1 MSEAA
6 AGQRRLAWTLVAVA
20 ILVGGGAVA
29 LRFVRSEAGG
39 DGTKK
44 PAEDCFKVE
53 KGCPIDTGA
62 FPAPV
67 VEVPPAAPASPS
79 ASTAQAPASPTSADT
94 ESARHKLEQVLGSPG
109 FQQVLA
115 RQVHTQ
121 LEEIDAAL
129 HLDPAQK
136 TKLSELLTRQ
146 AAAGV
151 AMGAAV
157 LGAGDAAAGKDD
169 VFAIQ
174 REIDA
179 LFTPA
184 QREDYAAWKRAK
196 TELARERQRDADE
209 RKLVDSLGLDPA
221 QREEVAKLVDESKF
235 QPSPTLSESDRETL
249 AKSPAGSRERQ
260 EALDRLLRAEVEDPA
275 LTAKLTS
282 VLRPEQMERYR
293 QYLESKRKQRDQLRS
308 LFVAPPGAAR
318 PASPTAP

>member
-6 AGQRRLAWTLVAVA
+6 AGQRRLAWILVAVA

-29 LRFVRSEAGG
+29 LRFVRSDAG
-39 DGTKK
+39 DHDAKK
-44 PAEDCFKVE
+44 PAEDCVKVE
-53 KGCPIDTGA
+53 TACPIDSGA

-67 VEVPPAAPASPS
+67 VEVPPPAPAAPPKPAP
-79 ASTAQAPASPTSADT
+79 QAPAAPTSADAET
-94 ESARHKLEQVLGSPG
+94 ARGKLERVLGSPG

-129 HLDPAQK
+129 HLDSAQK

-157 LGAGDAAAGKDD
+157 LGAGDAAAGNDD

-221 QREEVAKLVDESKF
+221 QRDEVAKLVDESRF
-235 QPSPTLSESDRETL
+235 QPSPSLSESDRETL

-260 EALDRLLRAEVEDPA
+260 EALDRLLSAEVEDPA

-293 QYLESKRKQRDQLRS
+293 QYLESKREQREQLRA
-308 LFVAPPGAAR
+308 LFVAPPNAAN
-318 PASPTAP
+318 PASPEAR